1 MRLLTTFIIVNFL
14 FINFSYGN
22 SISNCSSCN
31 KDDVSAA
38 KVLESSKSDKEVCKF
53 SKYSAAFKKEAEK
66 RGLDCKNLK
75 NISNIF
81 GKNLGKVKPKDPF
94 FHLKRIKMTCEN
106 KKGNLSK
113 KTLMGYISSEYFYAM
128 KSSKDIALI
137 IIGYLDNTKN
147 KLIIRGIENY
157 FPKN

>member
-1 MRLLTTFIIVNFL
+1 MRLLITFLIVNFFL
-14 FINFSYGN
+14 INLTYSSN
-22 SISNCSSCN
+22 ISNCSSCN
-31 KDDVSAA
+31 DNDLSEA

-53 SKYSAAFKKEAEK
+53 SKYSAAFKKEANK

-81 GKNLGKVKPKDPF
+81 GKNLGKVKPQDPF

-113 KTLMGYISSEYFYAM
+113 KTLFAYSIDLSSVSQF
-128 KSSKDIALI
+128 
-137 IIGYLDNTKN
+137 NQVQ
-147 KLIIRGIENY
+147 
-157 FPKN
+157 